1 MKFTMFEKETKNK
14 RYQSDPYRAVNF
26 RKNGEGDPVCPNG
39 RRFIFKYN
47 KHVRNNRYGRTEEI
61 YECEDC
67 RGCTHRQ
74 DCCPKTSGNRTIRMN
89 RELTAI
95 HREVLENLES
105 VHGALLRMNRSIQA
119 EGVFGIIKWDRSY
132 KRLFRRGAKAVN
144 LELTLISCGF
154 NIYKYHNKK
163 HKNEETA

>member
-1 MKFTMFEKETKNK
+1 
-14 RYQSDPYRAVNF
+14 
-26 RKNGEGDPVCPNG
+26 
-39 RRFIFKYN
+39 
-47 KHVRNNRYGRTEEI
+47 
-61 YECEDC
+61 
-67 RGCTHRQ
+67 
-74 DCCPKTSGNRTIRMN
+74 MN

-154 NIYKYHNKK
+154 SIYKYNNKK

>member
-1 MKFTMFEKETKNK
+1 
-14 RYQSDPYRAVNF
+14 
-26 RKNGEGDPVCPNG
+26 
-39 RRFIFKYN
+39 
-47 KHVRNNRYGRTEEI
+47 
-61 YECEDC
+61 
-67 RGCTHRQ
+67 
-74 DCCPKTSGNRTIRMN
+74 MN

>member
-1 MKFTMFEKETKNK
+1 MNVRT
-14 RYQSDPYRAVNF
+14 A
-26 RKNGEGDPVCPNG
+26 GDAL
-39 RRFIFKYN
+39 
-47 KHVRNNRYGRTEEI
+47 
-61 YECEDC
+61 
-67 RGCTHRQ
+67 
-74 DCCPKTSGNRTIRMN
+74 TSAN
-89 RELTAI
+89 
-95 HREVLENLES
+95 
-105 VHGALLRMNRSIQA
+105 